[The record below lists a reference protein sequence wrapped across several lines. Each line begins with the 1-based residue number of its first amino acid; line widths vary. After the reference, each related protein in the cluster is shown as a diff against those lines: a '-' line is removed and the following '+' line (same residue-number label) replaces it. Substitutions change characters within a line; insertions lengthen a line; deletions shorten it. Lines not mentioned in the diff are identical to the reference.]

1 MKELEMRMINEL
13 ISLYN
18 NYIAEGL
25 TDNIKI
31 RAKELESRYL
41 NTSAIVGDVVTNAKG
56 KLTYFYAPIKPGPI
70 NKKEAKKIIE
80 DLKKRIKELE
90 SCT

>member
-1 MKELEMRMINEL
+1 MKELEMQMINEL

-25 TDNIKI
+25 TNNIKI
-31 RAKELESRYL
+31 RAKGLESRYL
-41 NTSAIVGDVVTNAKG
+41 NTSTIIGNIVTNAKG
-56 KLTYFYAPIKPGPI
+56 KLTYFYAPIKPDPI
-70 NKKEAKKIIE
+70 IKKIIE